1 MESEEEK
8 IRRYERVVEKLK
20 KMLENERKQL
30 KQARMQ
36 YQREISSKTELEH
49 LLKETVEAVKM
60 EKA

>member
-1 MESEEEK
+1 
-8 IRRYERVVEKLK
+8 
-20 KMLENERKQL
+20 
-30 KQARMQ
+30 MQ